1 MTNIEYKK
9 MLIEDILEWQTRN
22 QFTREILEK
31 KSIRSLEIIHDNVKQ
46 AVAATYE
53 DVTQDNQIK
62 EQLERIKLQFSTVGS
77 YESYG

>member
-31 KSIRSLEIIHDNVKQ
+31 KSIRSLEIIHDNVK
-46 AVAATYE
+46 
-53 DVTQDNQIK
+53 
-62 EQLERIKLQFSTVGS
+62 
-77 YESYG
+77 